1 MKFFLLILKNLI
13 LITCIFTSWQCSS
26 QKVQLEN
33 AKAQNI
39 EFLVEQAQNLWDSRI
54 DSNSIKKA
62 NYILGLAYEEQSS
75 NSEIIKL
82 YSKTLFFQ
90 GMFLENDKNKKDSL
104 FLQRFRGSQK
114 SCFK

>member
-13 LITCIFTSWQCSS
+13 LINCIFTSWQCSS

-39 EFLVEQAQNLWDSRI
+39 EFLVEQAQNLWDSRA

-62 NYILGLAYEEQSS
+62 NYILGLAHEEQSS
-75 NSEIIKL
+75 NAEIIKL
-82 YSKTLFFQ
+82 YSKTLFFPVSYTH
-90 GMFLENDKNKKDSL
+90 LTLPTKA
-104 FLQRFRGSQK
+104 
-114 SCFK
+114 